1 MVDWMHMKKFLVLMY
16 PTVAQ
21 EGKVKKRHVV
31 VVGVVDA
38 EFRLI

>member
-31 VVGVVDA
+31 AVGVVDA
-38 EFRLI
+38 EFRLS